1 MSDPLQEL
9 CRDWFRAKE
18 RENKAVDER
27 WEIEKKI
34 VAITGKKEEGSS
46 TVKAGESF
54 KVTVTGTVSRKMD
67 WAKWESVKDKVPAQ
81 LHPVKTKLEL
91 DEKGVKYLRDNE
103 PEIYKLLPIEVK
115 EGKTGIKIE
124 VTQI

>member
-18 RENKAVDER
+18 RETKAVDER

-34 VAITGKKEEGSS
+34 VALTGKKDEGSS

-54 KVTVTGTVSRKMD
+54 KITVTGTVSRKMD

-124 VTQI
+124 VTQL

>member
-1 MSDPLQEL
+1 MSDALQEL
-9 CRDWFRAKE
+9 CRDWFRVKD
-18 RENKAVDER
+18 RETKATEER

-34 VAITGKKEEGSS
+34 VALTGKKDEGSS

-54 KVTVTGTVSRKMD
+54 KITVTGTVTRKMD
-67 WAKWESVKDKVPAQ
+67 WAKWDTVREQVPVH
-81 LHPVKTKLEL
+81 LHPVKTKFEL

-103 PEIYKLLPIEVK
+103 PEIYRLLPIEVK

-124 VTQI
+124 VTQL